1 MGIEGDHIEPGVS
14 MKNPN
19 ERENKAF
26 LAFSCIGN
34 KAKIISGEAKG
45 RCGYVTGKH
54 GGIDHVMAYFDRKT
68 LEMMTCDDKI
78 LVQACG
84 LGLKLLNHR
93 EIQVMNIDPE
103 LLDKLDITEE
113 QDGIHVPVAACVP
126 AHLMGSGLGSSEMM
140 LGDYD
145 IMTQDKEAN
154 KLHGLA

>member
-1 MGIEGDHIEPGVS
+1 MKTNKEHLVMMSVQASVDHPTMSGSGYRVGYDGYGRITMATGGIVYNYKIGDCCMGIEGDHIEPGVS

-54 GGIDHVMAYFDRKT
+54 GGIDHVMAYFDRET

-84 LGLKLLNHR
+84 LGLKLLDHR
-93 EIQVMNIDPE
+93 EIQV
-103 LLDKLDITEE
+103 
-113 QDGIHVPVAACVP
+113 
-126 AHLMGSGLGSSEMM
+126 
-140 LGDYD
+140 
-145 IMTQDKEAN
+145 
-154 KLHGLA
+154 